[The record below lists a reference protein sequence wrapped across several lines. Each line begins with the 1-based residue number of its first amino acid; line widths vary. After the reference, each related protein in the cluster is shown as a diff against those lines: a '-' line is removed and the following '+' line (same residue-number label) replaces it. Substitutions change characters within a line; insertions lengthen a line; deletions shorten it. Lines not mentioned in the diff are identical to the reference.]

1 MSNKEKCIWES
12 VGLEF
17 NETNWQ
23 ICPNSTINEGC
34 FCSNENKVCGEKSY
48 IKLFCISLNAINPTR
63 IIQEVSNKFLLL
75 ILFKNNIKMCT

>member
-23 ICPNSTINEGC
+23 ICPNSTIDEGC
-34 FCSNENKVCGEKSY
+34 FCSNDETKVCGEKSY
-48 IKLFCISLNAINPTR
+48 INLFCISLTSINPAR
-63 IIQEVSNKFLLL
+63 IIQEVSNKFLLFL
-75 ILFKNNIKMCT
+75 L